1 MKMIYW
7 ITITHSFPKHFSVH
21 YTPWSYSCWILLS
34 RYFLKHYSHPMF
46 FCSRIHLILH
56 IYITLIPSDLVSII
70 YMCSHL
76 CLLFPS
82 LLDFSCQHPFLCS
95 TSPLL
100 HPAAASSSCL
110 CPFVGVFLFHLM
122 MTIIRTLVRTLFF
135 PLDTPPNS
143 SVFLSHL
150 NILAEVIHDHFSW
163 CKGSLPFPGSFR

>member
-1 MKMIYW
+1 
-7 ITITHSFPKHFSVH
+7 
-21 YTPWSYSCWILLS
+21 
-34 RYFLKHYSHPMF
+34 MF
-46 FCSRIHLILH
+46 FCSRSHLILH
-56 IYITLIPSDLVSII
+56 IYITLIPSDLVSIT
-70 YMCSHL
+70 YMCCHL

-135 PLDTPPNS
+135 PLVTPPDS

-150 NILAEVIHDHFSW
+150 NILAEVIHDHFSG
-163 CKGSLPFPGSFR
+163 CKGSLPFPGSFRHASPAKSDS